1 MKRFFTLATVV
12 ATTGMILGAGFVGA
26 AGAASASVAA
36 THVNPGGTIVRAPSN
51 GGLPTISEN
60 WSGYAAT
67 AAKKFNFA
75 SSSFVQPAVT
85 CTGAPN
91 RWTSN
96 WVGLDGFTTGTV
108 EQTGTFS
115 FCGGKSNMTPQY
127 EAWYEMFPAGSV
139 SVFKVK
145 PGDTINT
152 AVKFSGGK
160 FKISIADATSG
171 KSFSISKACATCERA
186 SAEWIIERPALCNN
200 SGTKCILT
208 ALANFGLATMSK
220 DLAQVAGGP
229 VKGIG
234 GFNNDEIF
242 MVQPLKKGG
251 FISLDDVSG
260 LSGPNFQVEWLR
272 SGSPFPIT
280 F

>member
-1 MKRFFTLATVV
+1 M
-12 ATTGMILGAGFVGA
+12 
-26 AGAASASVAA
+26 
-36 THVNPGGTIVRAPSN
+36 
-51 GGLPTISEN
+51 
-60 WSGYAAT
+60 
-67 AAKKFNFA
+67 
-75 SSSFVQPAVT
+75 
-85 CTGAPN
+85 
-91 RWTSN
+91 
-96 WVGLDGFTTGTV
+96 

-115 FCGGKSNMTPQY
+115 FCGGKSNMTPRY

-160 FKISIADATSG
+160 FNISIADATSG

-208 ALANFGLATMSK
+208 ALANFGTATMSK
-220 DLAQVAGGP
+220 NLAQVAGGP
-229 VKGIG
+229 VKGVA
-234 GFNNDEIF
+234 GFNNDPDLHGPAAEEGR
-242 MVQPLKKGG
+242 VHLTVN
-251 FISLDDVSG
+251 VSG
-260 LSGPNFQVEWLR
+260 LSGPSFQVQWLR